1 MLRLESRP
9 ANIEGRGEI
18 AIREL
23 VKNSLRM
30 RPDRIV
36 VGEVRDEFDQE
47 REPRVDLGPGVL
59 EVSGEYPL
67 DDLAEEVFLGEAD
80 DLPDVET
87 VGGLIVSLLKRPP
100 LNGDEVSLHQVRFT
114 VLDID
119 RLAVL
124 RARVEFPTHKTTRG
138 ESETDKEEE

>member
-1 MLRLESRP
+1 
-9 ANIEGRGEI
+9 
-18 AIREL
+18 
-23 VKNSLRM
+23 
-30 RPDRIV
+30 
-36 VGEVRDEFDQE
+36 
-47 REPRVDLGPGVL
+47 
-59 EVSGEYPL
+59 VSGEYPL

-87 VGGLIVSLLKRPP
+87 VGGLIVAQLGRPP
-100 LNGDEVSLHQVRFT
+100 LNGDVVTLRDVCFT

-124 RARVEFPTHKTTRG
+124 RARVEFPAHPPKRR